1 MTLLQRFSAPWIPA
15 TAALAI
21 AFAFGLVSA
30 HLLPIDGIVWS
41 IEQWFAAAD
50 TTDASPLSGIPNEA
64 IIGLVMSVGAVT
76 LFVVLMKFSDSDDS
90 ATVVQPAAVRQTSR
104 LSQSEATVDPTAQQ
118 RMLEEVNAE
127 LEGQIIALLSFISH
141 YLDQTDAA
149 SESLNQAQTDL
160 QSAVEL
166 EQIQSV
172 IDFLVAK
179 HEEDTSNVQ
188 ELRSRL
194 EEAQTQAETMSQR
207 LAQAEKAAQLDPLT
221 SVANRTWLESF
232 LEEAV
237 AKSHKESTPMC
248 VAMADID
255 HFKRI
260 NDKHGHQTGDQ
271 VIKKFAE
278 LLSEHARST
287 DLVARYGGEEFAIV
301 LPKTASGSAF
311 QLAERVRSSFQKIKL
326 TDVETGNS
334 IGKVTASFGIAEVL
348 DAETP
353 MQLIRRADRKLYE
366 SKRKGRNRTE
376 VESSTS

>member
-1 MTLLQRFSAPWIPA
+1 MTSLKRLSAPWIPA
-15 TAALAI
+15 AAALAV

-30 HLLPIDGIVWS
+30 HLVPLEGIMWS
-41 IEQWFAAAD
+41 FEQWFGTAD
-50 TTDASPLSGIPNEA
+50 TTDASPLSSIPNEA

-76 LFVVLMKFSDSDDS
+76 LFILLMKFSDTDDS
-90 ATVVQPAAVRQTSR
+90 LTVVQPAATRQTSR
-104 LSQSEATVDPTAQQ
+104 LSQSEPTVDPSVQQ
-118 RMLEEVNAE
+118 RVLEEVNAE

-141 YLDQTDAA
+141 YLDRTDAA
-149 SESLNQAQTDL
+149 SETLNQAHSDL
-160 QSAVEL
+160 QSAVDL

-179 HEEDTSNVQ
+179 HEEDKSNVH

-194 EEAQTQAETMSQR
+194 EEAQTQAETMSKR

-232 LEEAV
+232 LEDAV
-237 AKSHKESTPMC
+237 ANSHKESTPMC

-260 NDKHGHQTGDQ
+260 NDKHGHQSGDQ

-326 TDVETGNS
+326 TDVESGKL
-334 IGKVTASFGIAEVL
+334 IGKVTASFGIAEIH
-348 DAETP
+348 DKETA

-376 VESSTS
+376 VESSSS